1 MALVQRSGLAGL
13 LTERLTIT
21 AKGGANAAARVLAL
35 VAGMVV
41 GADSIDD
48 TDLLRHGGMRRPF
61 TGLIARRGLPVRFH
75 NAAHADDQR

>member
-35 VAGMVV
+35 VAGIVV

-61 TGLIARRGLPVRFH
+61 TGLIARRGPPVRFH